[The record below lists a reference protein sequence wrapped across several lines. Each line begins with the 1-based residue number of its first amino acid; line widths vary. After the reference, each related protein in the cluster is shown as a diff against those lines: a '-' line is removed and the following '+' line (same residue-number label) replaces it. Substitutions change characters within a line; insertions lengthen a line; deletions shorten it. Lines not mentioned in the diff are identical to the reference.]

1 MKAFLIAAAAL
12 LSTTAHADEAQLTDA
27 QRGLGLII
35 AAQEACRLAID
46 DAAVGEY
53 FTQQGWDKPDI
64 LAQIDRWARGRRRI
78 AADNASPADCIIIR
92 KTAESIGV
100 TAD

>member
-1 MKAFLIAAAAL
+1 MRAFLIAIAAL
-12 LSTTAHADEAQLTDA
+12 ASTTAHADEVQLTDA

-35 AAQEACRLAID
+35 AAQEFCDLAIN

-53 FTQQGWDKPDI
+53 FTQQGWDRPDT
-64 LAQIDRWARGRRRI
+64 LAKIDRWARLRRSI
-78 AADNASPADCIIIR
+78 AADNASPADCAIIR